1 MVALHDALGNPILGS
16 RTRRTINHI
25 DGKRYRWI
33 RDTWEEVGT
42 PTTGISPMITL
53 PQPLLKSEGAI
64 IADIINM
71 SNGDWNQYAN
81 LRRLSNGIIQYTPEP
96 SISWISEKILE
107 TAIKNRIE
115 EIKLE
120 DEKERINLEGASIG
134 SAVVQIPTTTGVFMI
149 MAAIVVGLG
158 AVIVSRFFDPNYSL
172 NTLTTV
178 IDTALLVSGFFLG
191 GFVIMRMREAK
202 TVAREGAKLYWQ
214 NSLSTD

>member
-107 TAIKNRIE
+107 TAIKTRIE
-115 EIKLE
+115 EIE
-120 DEKERINLEGASIG
+120 IEKEKDRINLEGASIG

-149 MAAIVVGLG
+149 MTAIVVGLG
-158 AVIVSRFFDPNYSL
+158 AVIVSRFFEPESL
-172 NTLTTV
+172 
-178 IDTALLVSGFFLG
+178 IGFYISQALLVSGFFLG
-191 GFVIMRMREAK
+191 GFIIMRMREAK